1 MADLDITHSGAILTI
16 RLNRPAKKN
25 ALTDGMYRD
34 IAAAL
39 VHADHSAEVAVVV
52 IQAEGPDFCAGN
64 DVAALRDLASGA
76 VSLDDLHT
84 NQFLT
89 ALSTFGKPLLAGV
102 TGRAIGVGATLLLH
116 CDVVHAAHDARL
128 SFPFVNMALVPEAG
142 SAWLLPARIGYA
154 RAYALLCLGDSI
166 SGQDAAAIGLITA
179 SFPAER
185 VHEEIGP
192 AAVRLAAKSTGA
204 LRATKALMRDQK
216 ALGAA
221 MAADQSA
228 FLARLATAEVSHLM
242 RKL

>member
-1 MADLDITHSGAILTI
+1 MADLDITHNGAILTI

-185 VHEEIGP
+185 VHEEIGA
-192 AAVRLAAKSTGA
+192 AAVRLAAKSTDA
-204 LRATKALMRDQK
+204 LRATKALMRDQN
-216 ALGAA
+216 ALRAA
-221 MAADQSA
+221 MAADQAA